1 MTKFI
6 MKISSYLK
14 QEDGFAITRIDV
26 SRLAWYLIPPG
37 IIISVFG
44 IWEIIVSVLDVP
56 VWLLPAPSDVIVEV
70 IENYSLLWDHTFVT
84 LKEVVFGFLVALTV
98 GLALSFCMVF
108 SRAIERTVYPFV
120 VGSQTIPIIAIA
132 PLLLIWVG
140 YGIAPKIR
148 VVALISFFP
157 IVVNTMDGFK
167 AVDADA
173 INMMRTFG
181 GTRWQI
187 FTKLQLPNSLP
198 YMFTGMKIAIV
209 VSVIG
214 AVIGEWV
221 GASEGLGYLMTRS
234 IPQFQTDRV
243 FAAMFILSCL
253 GIVLFLSVIALRR
266 IVVPWHQSEGYKP

>member
-140 YGIAPKIR
+140 YGMAPKII
-148 VVALISFFP
+148 VVALI
-157 IVVNTMDGFK
+157 
-167 AVDADA
+167 
-173 INMMRTFG
+173 
-181 GTRWQI
+181 
-187 FTKLQLPNSLP
+187 
-198 YMFTGMKIAIV
+198 
-209 VSVIG
+209 
-214 AVIGEWV
+214 
-221 GASEGLGYLMTRS
+221 
-234 IPQFQTDRV
+234 
-243 FAAMFILSCL
+243 LS
-253 GIVLFLSVIALRR
+253 
-266 IVVPWHQSEGYKP
+266 

>member
-1 MTKFI
+1 MNKFI
-6 MKISSYLK
+6 MMIPFYLK
-14 QEDGFAITRIDV
+14 QGGGSTIASINV
-26 SRLAWYLIPPG
+26 GRLIWHVIPPG
-37 IIISVFG
+37 IIISLFV
-44 IWEIIVSVLDVP
+44 IWEIMVSLFNVP
-56 VWLLPAPSDVIVEV
+56 VWLLPAPSDIIVEGK
-70 IENYSLLWDHTFVT
+70 ENYSLLWDHTYVT
-84 LKEVVFGFLVALTV
+84 LKEVVFGFLVALAV
-98 GLALSFCMVF
+98 SLVLALCMVF

-120 VGSQTIPIIAIA
+120 VGSQTVPIIAIS

-140 YGIAPKIR
+140 YGIAPKII

-167 AVDADA
+167 SVDSDA

-181 GTRWQI
+181 ANRWQI
-187 FTKLQLPNSLP
+187 FTKLQIPNALP
-198 YMFTGMKIAIV
+198 YLFTGMKIAIV

-243 FAAMFILSCL
+243 FAAMFILSFL
-253 GIVLFLSVIALRR
+253 GIMLFLSVIALRR
-266 IVVPWHQSEGYKP
+266 VVVPWYESES